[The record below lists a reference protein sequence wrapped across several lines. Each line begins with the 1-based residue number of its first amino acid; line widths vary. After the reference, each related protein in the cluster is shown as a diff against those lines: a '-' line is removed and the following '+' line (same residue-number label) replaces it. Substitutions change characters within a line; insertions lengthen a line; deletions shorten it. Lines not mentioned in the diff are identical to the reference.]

1 MQRRVQEVRMRL
13 EFLLGSAA
21 QQFGRN
27 VLVFGDFGHPF
38 RVLLLG
44 RGVVDLLAQR
54 RVRFLEFVDFA
65 LSGVLHLVEFH
76 GLGLELVVVL
86 VLAAL
91 LGQSL
96 LDDLVDLF
104 LGERPRLTAVATVIG
119 TALVATAV
127 DETDVCRES
136 ESDGHAAL
144 LCCFP
149 WIRVRPRHGALYGP
163 PTRYGAWSPPT

>member
-27 VLVFGDFGHPF
+27 DLVFGDFGHPF

-65 LSGVLHLVEFH
+65 LSGVSISSSFM
-76 GLGLELVVVL
+76 
-86 VLAAL
+86 AL
-91 LGQSL
+91 
-96 LDDLVDLF
+96 DL
-104 LGERPRLTAVATVIG
+104 
-119 TALVATAV
+119 
-127 DETDVCRES
+127 S
-136 ESDGHAAL
+136 S
-144 LCCFP
+144 
-149 WIRVRPRHGALYGP
+149 
-163 PTRYGAWSPPT
+163 S